1 MTTDLLMM
9 KRYELED
16 ALEVAKVRLDGIE
29 DLMTILDHEDDL
41 ASLRVNQE
49 QATRKVERLTEQMAE
64 VDAEITQ
71 RLKDEVAVT
80 GY

>member
-1 MTTDLLMM
+1 MTTDLLMT
-9 KRYELED
+9 KRNELED

-49 QATRKVERLTEQMAE
+49 QATRKVERLTEQIAE

>member
-1 MTTDLLMM
+1 
-9 KRYELED
+9 
-16 ALEVAKVRLDGIE
+16 
-29 DLMTILDHEDDL
+29 MTILDHEDDL

-49 QATRKVERLTEQMAE
+49 QATRKVERLTEQIAE

>member
-1 MTTDLLMM
+1 MTTDPLMT
-9 KRYELED
+9 KRNELED

-41 ASLRVNQE
+41 ASLRANQE
-49 QATRKVERLTEQMAE
+49 QATRKVERLTEQIAE